1 MRALCC
7 AGIGLALW
15 IAIVPA
21 VFGQDRSALV
31 KKGAYVLR
39 AAGCGTCH
47 TQPEKAGPWLA
58 GGRKLETSFGIF
70 YSPNITPDPRFGT
83 GAWDLE
89 DLTRALR
96 EGVGPG
102 GLHFYPVFPY
112 PSYAGMR
119 DEDVLALQ
127 AYLESVP
134 AAAKRNRPHELP
146 WFLRFRIANRLW
158 KLMFHSPRPFPE
170 RTDKSRQ
177 WNRGA
182 YLVNVLGHCG
192 ECHTPRNRLGA
203 LVRDRH
209 LSGNSSGAEGDSVP
223 NITPDDDSGIGSWS
237 VSELAEYLSSGTL
250 PDGDMA
256 GGAMVEVIDDS
267 LSHLRRTD
275 IDAIV
280 TYLRDIPAI
289 RSTVESLP
297 P

>member
-1 MRALCC
+1 M
-7 AGIGLALW
+7 
-15 IAIVPA
+15 VPA
-21 VFGQDRSALV
+21 AFGQDQSALV
-31 KKGAYVLR
+31 TRGEYVLR
-39 AAGCGTCH
+39 AAGCGACH
-47 TQPEKAGPWLA
+47 TQPENAGPWLA
-58 GGRKLETSFGIF
+58 GGRKLETPFGIF
-70 YSPNITPDPRFGT
+70 YPPNITPDPRSGT
-83 GAWDLE
+83 GRWDLQ

-127 AYLESVP
+127 TYLESVP
-134 AAAKRNRPHELP
+134 AVAKKNRPHELP
-146 WFLRFRIANRLW
+146 WFFRFRIVNRLW
-158 KLMFHSPRPFPE
+158 KLLFHSPRPFPE

-192 ECHTPRNRLGA
+192 ACHTPRNRFGA

-209 LSGNSSGAEGDSVP
+209 LSGNPSGP
-223 NITPDDDSGIGSWS
+223 NITPDDDTGIGSWS
-237 VSELAEYLSSGTL
+237 ASELAEYLSSGTL

-256 GGAMVEVIDDS
+256 GGEMVEIIDDS

-280 TYLRDIPAI
+280 TYLRDIPAV
-289 RSTVESLP
+289 RSTVASLP
-297 P
+297 R